1 MGLFSRLRR
10 EKTNSDEKPAATSKQ
25 QPSYRGV
32 EVIPHPSKHCAAVE
46 QIAGY
51 RILAEE
57 APQLPLPDCDEA
69 ECQCRYA
76 QYRDRRTDL
85 RRDADVGIGT
95 VAAMLQTTDVR
106 SDVPGR
112 RADDGEDD

>member
-1 MGLFSRLRR
+1 MGLFSRPGRV
-10 EKTNSDEKPAATSKQ
+10 KTNSEQEPAAKSEPQ
-25 QPSYRGV
+25 QSYRGV

-51 RILAEE
+51 RILAAE

-76 QYRDRRTDL
+76 QYRDRRTDF

-95 VAAMLQTTDVR
+95 VAAMLQITDVR
-106 SDVPGR
+106 SDVSGR
-112 RADDGEDD
+112 RAEDGEDD

>member
-1 MGLFSRLRR
+1 MGLFSRLGR
-10 EKTNSDEKPAATSKQ
+10 EQTNSDSKPAAKSNQ
-25 QPSYRGV
+25 QQSYRGV

-69 ECQCRYA
+69 DCQCRYA

-85 RRDADVGIGT
+85 RRDSDVGIGT
-95 VAAMLQTTDVR
+95 VAAMLNTNNVR
-106 SDVPGR
+106 AEIPGR
-112 RADDGEDD
+112 RAEDKEED